1 MIVDCVIFIKGQFD
15 FVLSLLHP
23 LFLLYI
29 AVARVSDTVLNKNG
43 ESENACLLSVEVFVL
58 KSVCSILH
66 LLNYVC

>member
-1 MIVDCVIFIKGQFD
+1 MNVDHVIFIKGQFD
-15 FVLSLLHP
+15 FFLSLLYP

-29 AVARVSDTVLNKNG
+29 AVARVSDTVLNNG
-43 ESENACLLSVEVFVL
+43 ESENPCLLLSVAVSVL

>member
-1 MIVDCVIFIKGQFD
+1 MERVIFIKGQVD

-29 AVARVSDTVLNKNG
+29 AIARVSDTVLNKNG
-43 ESENACLLSVEVFVL
+43 ESENPCLLLSVEVFVL

>member
-1 MIVDCVIFIKGQFD
+1 MDCVIFIKGQFD
-15 FVLSLLHP
+15 FVLSLLYP

-43 ESENACLLSVEVFVL
+43 ESENPCLLLSVEVFVL
-58 KSVCSILH
+58 KSVCSVLH